1 MPFEVDVEGV
11 GIIELDG
18 DEPTPAQIEGLRK
31 LQRGAQVRAGTT
43 GGVSSTAGAPAPPSP
58 APPAAY
64 EPQEGAPLRLPA
76 VRAAMALT
84 PSERDMRMLP
94 VAAGGAIGTAVG
106 AASPIPGG
114 AYMGAGL
121 GAAAGSLAADVAGLD
136 PSGST
141 MEGVTRAAW
150 EGALEG
156 GSGPVLGAVGR
167 GIRAGGSMVAGV
179 SQPALEQARRF
190 GLRVGL
196 ENVTDSRLLKGA
208 REIIGRIPG
217 VSFPFNRAS
226 RRVAGDVADALD
238 RELAGL
244 GPGARL
250 SPDQTGRMSFA
261 LGTRNYDRAIARAG
275 ANYSNAAQLAEA
287 ADVRIPTD
295 RVRDT
300 ITSLQAAR
308 GERRVPVTRFVE
320 TPSQPLQRTERD
332 ASRLIDDPARSGA
345 AAYNPPPTTIEA
357 RVTTHQRTRENPMD
371 RFARRWAGL
380 GDEGG
385 NLTAAQHK
393 AFVREIDD
401 VIRTSKAAKNYD
413 AVRELS
419 QLRDA
424 AMDDFYAMDGPR
436 EVVDAALA
444 ARQSYQAARRL
455 TENPVAKLF
464 ERVDKRAFRPGFEEA
479 GSVNPEQFAEKLFAD
494 GSPVLASRQGVQQ
507 LRALVGDR
515 GFRLAYG
522 NHLDRVIR
530 DAVQI
535 GRDAADNVN
544 GDLAV
549 ADAIAR
555 KLGLDGG
562 PTLRRQATE
571 EALRGT
577 GVTVQ
582 RLEDFLGAVRRA
594 ATAEPQDPSKML
606 SRRAA
611 LNPQTLVG
619 GGAMGIA
626 TVVAPHGTLGAALGM
641 LAGGGFL
648 TSPRALSLVTR
659 ALDPSIQPSR
669 RLELLTRAAR
679 FAAVGTVNAEPQ
691 AIPREP

>member
-1 MPFEVDVEGV
+1 MPTHE
-11 GIIELDG
+11 
-18 DEPTPAQIEGLRK
+18 
-31 LQRGAQVRAGTT
+31 
-43 GGVSSTAGAPAPPSP
+43 
-58 APPAAY
+58 
-64 EPQEGAPLRLPA
+64 
-76 VRAAMALT
+76 AMAALDLHHGRA
-84 PSERDMRMLP
+84 PH
-94 VAAGGAIGTAVG
+94 A
-106 AASPIPGG
+106 
-114 AYMGAGL
+114 
-121 GAAAGSLAADVAGLD
+121 LAADLRRAFSGIVTGNVKDHGIKAIEARGPYELSGD
-136 PSGST
+136 P
-141 MEGVTRAAW
+141 
-150 EGALEG
+150 
-156 GSGPVLGAVGR
+156 AV
-167 GIRAGGSMVAGV
+167 M
-179 SQPALEQARRF
+179 
-190 GLRVGL
+190 
-196 ENVTDSRLLKGA
+196 RLL
-208 REIIGRIPG
+208 E
-217 VSFPFNRAS
+217 
-226 RRVAGDVADALD
+226 

-250 SPDQTGRMSFA
+250 TPDQTGRMSFA

-300 ITSLQAAR
+300 IASLQMAR

-357 RVTTHQRTRENPMD
+357 RVTTQQRTRENPMD

-436 EVVDAALA
+436 EVVDAALE

-507 LRALVGDR
+507 LRALVGER

-522 NHLDRVIR
+522 NHLDRVLR

-535 GRDAADNVN
+535 GRDAAGNVN

-549 ADAIAR
+549 ADVIAR
-555 KLGLDGG
+555 RLGLDGG

-582 RLEDFLGAVRRA
+582 RLEDFLGAVRRM

-606 SRRAA
+606 SRRMA
-611 LNPQTLVG
+611 LNPQSMVG

-626 TVVAPHGTLGAALGM
+626 TVLAPHGTLGAALGM
-641 LAGGGFL
+641 LASGGFL
-648 TSPRALSLVTR
+648 TSPRALALATR
-659 ALDPSIQPSR
+659 ALDPAIPPSR

-679 FAAVGTVNAEPQ
+679 FATVGTVDAEPQ
-691 AIPREP
+691 ALPAQP